1 MLESAAYTI
10 AELARGFIVKKIISA
25 VFVLFVLGA
34 CTTSPTVT
42 RVQDLSESA
51 DAPYDNI
58 LVVSLFESFDVRRIF
73 ERELVRQLEAV
84 GVKAVASTSMM
95 NTKTPVKP
103 ETFLAMV
110 AEKNSD
116 AVLVTQLVSLDI
128 QSKMQGRSP
137 RATYNIRPTYYF
149 NVYNVELTEY
159 EEPEGLA
166 MDQTLTLAT
175 QVFSVSSK
183 EPVWAIETLGK
194 FKRDMDQQ
202 RSGDSLE
209 SETRA
214 IINAMKRDRLL

>member
-1 MLESAAYTI
+1 M
-10 AELARGFIVKKIISA
+10 KKIISA

-34 CTTSPTVT
+34 CATSPKVT
-42 RVQDLSESA
+42 RVQTLSESA

-58 LVVSLFESFDVRRIF
+58 LVVSLFESFDVRRTF
-73 ERELVRQLEAV
+73 EREIVRQLEAV
-84 GVKAVASTSMM
+84 GVNAVASTSMM
-95 NTKTPVKP
+95 NTKTPVNR
-103 ETFLAMV
+103 ETFLAMI

-137 RATYNIRPTYYF
+137 QATYNIRPTYYF
-149 NVYNVELTEY
+149 NVYDVELTEY
-159 EEPEGLA
+159 EEPQGLA

-175 QVFSVSSK
+175 QVFSASSK

-209 SETRA
+209 TETRT